1 MPKPKSAPVRV
12 ASAPTSTKKT
22 KAKVEALV
30 KAAKGASEADH
41 KRAEALL
48 AEIARR
54 MGHIA
59 EEFYDIGRALL
70 ELQKRKLFAA
80 LGYSSFAAMLN
91 ARKVMSVSTAHRLIR
106 VVSSLPRDKALLVG
120 SVKAEL
126 LVGYSE
132 ATPEPDTP
140 EWLLE
145 KGKLPSGKRVADA
158 STREIE
164 VATKAARKASGR
176 TITSSDEVEARAHA
190 REAQASLRKRGAKGA
205 TAEAVKKGGVWWV
218 RVEVPSLAVGLLKG

>member
-1 MPKPKSAPVRV
+1 MSKPKANPRKA
-12 ASAPTSTKKT
+12 ASSPAAKQKKENVKALLKT
-22 KAKVEALV
+22 AKV
-30 KAAKGASEADH
+30 ASEADRR
-41 KRAEALL
+41 RAEELL

-80 LGYSSFAAMLN
+80 LGYSSFAAMLTE
-91 ARKVMSVSTAHRLIR
+91 RKMMSVSTAHRLIR

-145 KGKLPSGKRVADA
+145 KGKLPSGKPVADA
-158 STREIE
+158 STRDLED
-164 VATKAARKASGR
+164 ATKQARKASGR
-176 TITSSDEVEARAHA
+176 TTVSPEEVEAKAHA

-205 TAEAVKKGGVWWV
+205 TALAVKKGGAWWV
-218 RVEVPSLAVGLLKG
+218 RLEVPSGAAGLLKG